1 MTNELDQPYRLDGKI
16 ALVTGGASGIG
27 AATCRELAR
36 AGAEVIIADVNLK
49 AAKAF
54 AEELGGARAVEM
66 DVTDSKSIAK
76 AAKEVAKLDVLV
88 NNAGIG
94 LVGNIEATNE
104 DDFERVM
111 RVNVYSVYLVTKAF
125 VPRLLE
131 TRGAIVNIGSI
142 AGQVGVKQ
150 RFAYCASKGA
160 VLAMTRQIA
169 VDYPQRLRC
178 NCIAPGTVQTPFVE
192 GYLEKYHQHEKD
204 KVREEL
210 RQRQPVGR
218 LGTPEDVAG
227 LVRYLCS
234 KEADFMQGAV
244 ISLDGGWTAA

>member
-131 TRGAIVNIGSI
+131 TRGSIVNIGSI